1 MKEIESIRNP
11 QIQALRKL
19 SRTRER
25 REQGRFL
32 VEGPRMA
39 EEALAAGWCELV
51 LVSYLT
57 ERNAAVAEKAEQ
69 TDIEVIRVSEAVMES
84 LSENWTPQG
93 ILCVCRMPE
102 QAKMPDGPLILALD
116 AVQNPGNVG
125 TMIRTADAAG
135 FAGIVLGPGC
145 ADLYSPKTL
154 ASTMGSVFHLPIVT
168 VEDLPGMLHAF
179 AEKGTAVIATELGGE
194 DFYQACPQE
203 PAILVIG
210 NEGNGIS
217 EIVSRQATCHL
228 ALPMRG
234 GAESLN
240 ASVAAGIMI
249 YEMARRSEQPVPAAE
264 RR

>member
-39 EEALAAGWCELV
+39 EEALAAGWCELL
-51 LVSYLT
+51 LVSHLT

-69 TDIEVIRVSEAVMES
+69 TGIEVIRVSEAVMES
-84 LSENWTPQG
+84 LSENRTPQG
-93 ILCVCRMPE
+93 ILCVCRMPA
-102 QAKMPDGPLILALD
+102 QAKMPD

-168 VEDLPGMLHAF
+168 VEDLPGMHIRQGRTNLPHNLVANASF
-179 AEKGTAVIATELGGE
+179 RFPLG
-194 DFYQACPQE
+194 QE
-203 PAILVIG
+203 SF
-210 NEGNGIS
+210 EGS
-217 EIVSRQATCHL
+217 PVH
-228 ALPMRG
+228 PFH
-234 GAESLN
+234 LN
-240 ASVAAGIMI
+240 AI
-249 YEMARRSEQPVPAAE
+249 AE
-264 RR
+264 RRVLYE